1 MRTDETRLVDANALV
16 DSLGAEDRDIY
27 CKYTIEDA
35 PTIDAIPVEWLKQQL
50 QKHREIRGKI
60 PLSLEP
66 DIHNTAVMLKCTEL
80 TQAISIVLKFYA
92 EWQDGQEE
100 DT

>member
-1 MRTDETRLVDANALV
+1 MRPIDADALNAEI
-16 DSLGAEDRDIY
+16 GDRHMFSGERVGGF
-27 CKYTIEDA
+27 IENS

-50 QKHREIRGKI
+50 QKHREIRAKI

-66 DIHNTAVMLKCTEL
+66 DIHNTVVMLKCTEL

-100 DT
+100 DI